1 MRLRSVIWTNRSGVA
16 RRGQKFCPQHF
27 YVLQR
32 TPLFKGPDWSCA
44 CKFKFIIFSCD
55 SGIKQKQY
63 SEPGGDWG
71 DRFNRRLAT
80 EVILHTEVI
89 LCCTSLI
96 KTHAVF
102 CHALNTDNNLS
113 RNAKIRCTIEGRDTN
128 AGSILSWTFGKNATC
143 IPVITKNQH
152 FETESL
158 SSTMGLLLSTDNAPN
173 LPSNTAFTSDRLGTF
188 PGVRSVSFWGYLAIV
203 AICFPHWI
211 CLNTQQP
218 TDSNLRL

>member
-1 MRLRSVIWTNRSGVA
+1 VRLRSVIWTNRSGVA

-63 SEPGGDWG
+63 LEPGGDWG

-102 CHALNTDNNLS
+102 CHALNTDNNLIFLVMQRS
-113 RNAKIRCTIEGRDTN
+113 GVQLKEETLMQAVYSAEPLGRMPH
-128 AGSILSWTFGKNATC
+128 AF
-143 IPVITKNQH
+143 
-152 FETESL
+152 
-158 SSTMGLLLSTDNAPN
+158 LL
-173 LPSNTAFTSDRLGTF
+173 
-188 PGVRSVSFWGYLAIV
+188 
-203 AICFPHWI
+203 
-211 CLNTQQP
+211 
-218 TDSNLRL
+218 